1 MNGLSSQKES
11 DMFRI
16 KCLRTIS
23 LVAAGVIG
31 LGLGVAHAQEKFPSK
46 PITLIVPWSAGGG
59 SDTSMRLLAA
69 AASKYLGQTV
79 VVENKPGAG
88 GAEGTRII
96 AGAKPD
102 GYTVGMVGSGVVA
115 RQYGN
120 PNANKLTDLQPIA
133 FFGADPN
140 ALSANPKTGFKTAAD
155 FVKAAKASPGKI
167 KNGND
172 KPGGASYI
180 AAAVLENN
188 LGIKLTKVPYDGY
201 APTVTA
207 LMAGEVDTATV
218 PIPDV
223 IAHAK
228 AGKVVILGV
237 TDTQR
242 HFLAPD
248 VPTLKEQGFNVVIG
262 SWRMIVGPKGIPAD
276 RLAALEK
283 GLIET
288 MKDPEFVKKANAAGF
303 AIDPKGIKESEAYLK
318 EYDDQLYPILKSA
331 GLVKVHAR

>member
-1 MNGLSSQKES
+1 MLNTRFLQQV
-11 DMFRI
+11 
-16 KCLRTIS
+16 S
-23 LVAAGVIG
+23 LITASIVI
-31 LGLGVAHAQEKFPSK
+31 LGGVAQAQEKFPSK

-69 AASKYLGQTV
+69 AASKYLGQPL

-88 GAEGTRII
+88 GAEGTRVL
-96 AGAKPD
+96 ASSKPD
-102 GYTVGMVGSGVVA
+102 GYTIGMVGSGVVA

-120 PNANKLTDLQPIA
+120 PNANALSDLQPIA

-140 ALSANPKTGFKTAAD
+140 AVTANPKTGFKNADD

-180 AAAVLENN
+180 AAAVVEND

-207 LMAGEVDTATV
+207 LMAGELDTATV
-218 PIPDV
+218 PVPDV
-223 IAHAK
+223 IEHAK
-228 AGKVVILGV
+228 AGKLTILGV
-237 TDTQR
+237 LDTHR
-242 HFLAPD
+242 HFLAPN
-248 VPTLKEQGFNVVIG
+248 VPTFKEQGYNMVIG
-262 SWRMIVGPKGIPAD
+262 SWRMIIGPKGIPAD
-276 RLAALEK
+276 RLAMLEK
-283 GLIET
+283 GLLET
-288 MKDPEFVKKANAAGF
+288 MKDPDFVKKANAAGF
-303 AIDPKGIKESEAYLK
+303 AIDPKGIKDSETFLK
-318 EYDDQLYPILKSA
+318 SYDDQLYPILKDA